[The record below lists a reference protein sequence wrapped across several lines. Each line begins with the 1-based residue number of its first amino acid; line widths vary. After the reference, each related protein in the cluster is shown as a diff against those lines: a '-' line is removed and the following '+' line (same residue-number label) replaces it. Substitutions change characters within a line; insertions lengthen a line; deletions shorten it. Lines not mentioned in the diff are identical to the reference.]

1 MLTSTSPRFLSAH
14 SVTRVAGIVWNIAP
28 NVRRDALLSKQAA
41 LINQFKETE
50 IWRNVLIVAKQVRR
64 V

>member
-1 MLTSTSPRFLSAH
+1 MLTSPRFLSAH

-50 IWRNVLIVAKQVRR
+50 IWRNVLIVAKQVSTG
-64 V
+64 